1 MLRSAVRTGFLVA
14 LLGVRSLLPTDANA
28 QLSGNYGSGERP
40 RLSYL
45 GESFRGKMF
54 IFALDVEAAYD
65 DNVFSNGEQRRDDLL
80 YRFGPR
86 IAFRRELKEVIVAF
100 DYQPDYLLFQKTNG
114 RDTVNHRLAFDLGY
128 NIGPRVVLRLRD
140 SLRYRTGIF
149 ESRAGEDVLFELGS
163 PTSLN
168 ESVFTPLARRF
179 ENLARIDV
187 EYSPNPQHLVGVH
200 GGYLQR
206 DLSEEATSVRSFNDT
221 RGFSA
226 GLRYSHRR
234 SQRTTVGAS
243 YQFQRLRFE
252 DVEESHVLV
261 HSTLFTFMRQLS
273 PTVTFDLAAGPEYAR
288 GTRNSS
294 GSRWGGGASASLTK
308 QLQNTV
314 FRLYGRRRF
323 TDGGGILTAS
333 TTTSGGVSVA
343 RRLGRRSNLILRLT
357 YGRTSNGGFQGN
369 STLESQRASISLDRH
384 LTERLGIRLR
394 YDFIRQRRSGQ
405 VSSLSEFNR
414 NRATLALFYVL
425 GGV

>member
-1 MLRSAVRTGFLVA
+1 MIRSAVRTGLLVA
-14 LLGVRSLLPTDANA
+14 LVGVRSLLPTDANA
-28 QLSGNYGSGERP
+28 QLSGIYGSGERS

-45 GESFRGKMF
+45 GDSFRGRMF
-54 IFALDVEAAYD
+54 IFALDAGATYD
-65 DNVFSNGEQRRDDLL
+65 DNVFSNEEERRDDLL

-86 IAFRRELKEVIVAF
+86 IAFRRELKKVIIAF
-100 DYQPDYLLFQKTNG
+100 DYHPDFLLFQKTEG
-114 RDTVNHRLAFDLGY
+114 RDTVNHRLAFDLGF

-179 ENLARIDV
+179 ENLARVDL
-187 EYSPNPQHLVGVH
+187 EYSPNPQNLVGVY

-206 DLSEEATSVRSFNDT
+206 DLSEVATSVRSFNNT

-234 SQRTTVGAS
+234 SRRTTVGAF

-252 DVEESHVLV
+252 DVEESHMLV
-261 HSTLFTFMRQLS
+261 HSALFTFTRQLS
-273 PTVTFDLAAGPEYAR
+273 PTVTLELAAGPEYAR

-294 GSRWGGGASASLTK
+294 GSRWGGGGSGSLTK

-314 FRLYGRRRF
+314 FRLFGRRRF

-333 TTTSGGVSVA
+333 TATSGGVSVA
-343 RRLGRRSNLILRLT
+343 RRLGRRSNLTLRLT

-369 STLESQRASISLDRH
+369 STLESQRASISLNRQ
-384 LTERLGIRLR
+384 LTERFGIRLR

-405 VSSLSEFNR
+405 VSSVSEFNR